1 MSQQIHRVVRVVHNL
16 KGGGEA
22 NLGQRTLIV
31 GPNGSGK
38 SAIINAVELALT
50 GKASDIAGRDV
61 VAQGAALAALA
72 NGSGA
77 WAEATLD
84 DGATCRWE
92 IQRNGSKVSRAK
104 RVGPEGVLP
113 LREVLAHLTGSAD
126 KARKF
131 LLQHACEGIDNTQIV
146 SKLDQDT
153 LSRYQRL
160 TDARLSPIDNLLAV
174 TDLAAKKER
183 DTKKHAAGA
192 KETAD
197 AVGSG
202 LGVAPDEA
210 ALAAAK
216 LAREDAGASW
226 RTAQATLEQARRA
239 APQDTLSPDERANK
253 INGLRSWDLT
263 AAGEGER
270 LHAELRTLSGDTKAG
285 HRRTLLDVVDLM
297 DTAWT
302 TGPCLACGQDFDR
315 SSWKAHADHVRAS
328 VAAAAERHK
337 ASDTRRQ
344 EIKVRLAELKDTRTR
359 VGARIE
365 ELVRG
370 GAEGNPAGVDP
381 EEAEIAATA
390 ARTAYEEC
398 SATYDRGVRADAA
411 WERVRR
417 AMTVQR
423 DAERETR
430 GWGVLSTECMALVSA
445 LVMDAVG
452 VFRNRVQRFLPKEET
467 FGIKFDKSAVRY
479 GLLRDG
485 EIHTALSG
493 AEWARVSAALAAA
506 CTPSNAALSVLVPE
520 DRAWDPKTLRGV
532 LQGLNGYRGQVLVA
546 TTIKPYR
553 GVPAG
558 WTLIEVGE

>member
-183 DTKKHAAGA
+183 EAKKHAAGA

-197 AVGSG
+197 AVGAG

-226 RTAQATLEQARRA
+226 RGTAQATLEQARRA
-239 APQDTLSPDERANK
+239 APQDTLSSDERANK

-315 SSWKAHADHVRAS
+315 TSWKAHADHVRAS
-328 VAAAAERHK
+328 VAAATERHK

-344 EIKVRLAELKDTRTR
+344 EIKVRLAELSDTRTR

-365 ELVRG
+365 ELTRG
-370 GAEGNPAGVDP
+370 GAEVKLCRGGPGGSRDRRDGRACCVRRR
-381 EEAEIAATA
+381 AAQPTIEGC
-390 ARTAYEEC
+390 ARTPPG
-398 SATYDRGVRADAA
+398 S
-411 WERVRR
+411 
-417 AMTVQR
+417 
-423 DAERETR
+423 
-430 GWGVLSTECMALVSA
+430 VSA
-445 LVMDAVG
+445 G
-452 VFRNRVQRFLPKEET
+452 P
-467 FGIKFDKSAVRY
+467 
-479 GLLRDG
+479 
-485 EIHTALSG
+485 
-493 AEWARVSAALAAA
+493 
-506 CTPSNAALSVLVPE
+506 
-520 DRAWDPKTLRGV
+520 
-532 LQGLNGYRGQVLVA
+532 
-546 TTIKPYR
+546 
-553 GVPAG
+553 
-558 WTLIEVGE
+558 

>member
-1 MSQQIHRVVRVVHNL
+1 MSQQIHRVVRVAHNL
-16 KGGGEA
+16 KGGGETE
-22 NLGQRTLIV
+22 LGQRTLIV

-92 IQRNGSKVSRAK
+92 IHRNGNKVSRAK

-183 DTKKHAAGA
+183 EAKKHAAGA

-197 AVGSG
+197 AVGAG
-202 LGVAPDEA
+202 LGPAPTDT
-210 ALAAAK
+210 ALAEAK
-216 LAREDAGASW
+216 LAREEAAAAWQGA
-226 RTAQATLEQARRA
+226 AAEQAKRRA
-239 APQDTLSPDERANK
+239 APQDTLSPDERAHK

-263 AAGEGER
+263 ATGEGER

-285 HRRTLLDVVDLM
+285 HRRTLLDVMDLM
-297 DTAWT
+297 ETAWT
-302 TGPCLACGQDFDR
+302 TGPCLACG
-315 SSWKAHADHVRAS
+315 
-328 VAAAAERHK
+328 
-337 ASDTRRQ
+337 
-344 EIKVRLAELKDTRTR
+344 
-359 VGARIE
+359 
-365 ELVRG
+365 
-370 GAEGNPAGVDP
+370 
-381 EEAEIAATA
+381 
-390 ARTAYEEC
+390 
-398 SATYDRGVRADAA
+398 
-411 WERVRR
+411 
-417 AMTVQR
+417 
-423 DAERETR
+423 
-430 GWGVLSTECMALVSA
+430 
-445 LVMDAVG
+445 
-452 VFRNRVQRFLPKEET
+452 
-467 FGIKFDKSAVRY
+467 
-479 GLLRDG
+479 
-485 EIHTALSG
+485 
-493 AEWARVSAALAAA
+493 
-506 CTPSNAALSVLVPE
+506 
-520 DRAWDPKTLRGV
+520 
-532 LQGLNGYRGQVLVA
+532 
-546 TTIKPYR
+546 
-553 GVPAG
+553 
-558 WTLIEVGE
+558 